1 MRFSLSEKALSKMC
15 AVSFEGPYKPELFNK
30 RGQERLTSFIDLL
43 KWRETDGRADDAR
56 ETSRCA
62 VYPKVFKIFL
72 IFSLFRVFSPFPFFG
87 VDNFGRRVI

>member
-1 MRFSLSEKALSKMC
+1 MPIFAFANPFS
-15 AVSFEGPYKPELFNK
+15 VEGIHLNEA
-30 RGQERLTSFIDLL
+30 QERLTSFIDLL

>member
-1 MRFSLSEKALSKMC
+1 MITKRRDA
-15 AVSFEGPYKPELFNK
+15 NK

-56 ETSRCA
+56 ETSRRA
-62 VYPKVFKIFL
+62 VYPRVFNMFF
-72 IFSLFRVFSPFPFFG
+72 IFSLFYAFSPFPFFG